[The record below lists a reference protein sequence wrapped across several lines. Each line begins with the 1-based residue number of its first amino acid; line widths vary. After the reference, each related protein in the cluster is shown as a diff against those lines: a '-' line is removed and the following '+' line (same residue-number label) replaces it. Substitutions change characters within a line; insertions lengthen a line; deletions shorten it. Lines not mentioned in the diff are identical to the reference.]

1 MNQLFVR
8 VVLLCS
14 VVVCSLYFISTSK
27 WNKKIRIIPFP
38 PNRSAATTKSR
49 GVVDGTPLDGD
60 NYDVLVNGYGSAKN
74 LPSLTDIETQLNEC
88 TQQTGLLDF
97 EINVLQT
104 QLAEKKQQTFVSC
117 QHRLKNRL
125 AFYKRLYKGINN
137 AEMSDREVLELER
150 KIGLENRIE

>member
-14 VVVCSLYFISTSK
+14 VVACSLYFISTSK
-27 WNKKIRIIPFP
+27 WNKKIRILPLP
-38 PNRSAATTKSR
+38 LNRTAATTKSD
-49 GVVDGTPLDGD
+49 GVLDVTPVNGV
-60 NYDVLVNGYGSAKN
+60 YDVLVNGYGSAKN

-88 TQQTGLLDF
+88 NQQTGLLDL
-97 EINVLQT
+97 EINTLQT
-104 QLAEKKQQTFVSC
+104 QLAEKKQQTFISC

-125 AFYKRLYKGINN
+125 TFYKKLYKGINN